1 MSTSLYVFD
10 LDETLIHADSAML
23 WNEFLVKKGIV
34 KTSRF
39 LEEDR
44 RLMQLYSQGK
54 LNMVH
59 ISEHSDQSFVSAS

>member
-39 LEEDR
+39 LEEDSPWGG
-44 RLMQLYSQGK
+44 L
-54 LNMVH
+54 V
-59 ISEHSDQSFVSAS
+59 